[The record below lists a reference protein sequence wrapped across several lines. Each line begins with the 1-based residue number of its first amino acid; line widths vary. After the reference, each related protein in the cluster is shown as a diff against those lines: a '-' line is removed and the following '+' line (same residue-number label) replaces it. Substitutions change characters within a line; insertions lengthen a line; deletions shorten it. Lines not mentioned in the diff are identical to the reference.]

1 MKAAVLREQGV
12 IAFTEVPE
20 PSPVGDRS
28 VLLRIGAVG
37 VCGSDVLRYG
47 RGKAYRYPLV
57 LGHEFSGIVEEA
69 PDGGRFSPGD
79 RVAVFPLLADPDDP
93 FTRIG
98 ELALG
103 RGYDY
108 YGSRRD
114 GAMSERL
121 HVPEANLIPVPPDM
135 PLVHAA
141 MVEPAAV
148 ALHAVL
154 KCDVPASGTALV
166 IGAGP
171 IGALAAQWLR
181 LLGWTRVLVAE
192 VDPRKR
198 EVMAALGF
206 EVVDASGDTVAAVRD
221 LTGGHGV
228 DCAVEASGLPLT
240 LVQALEAVAPL
251 GTVIMLGDLS
261 GDVTLPQPLVSS
273 LLRREVRILGTWNSK
288 ITPAGRSEWEMVVT
302 CLGRGLEV
310 APLISHTPS
319 LADADAVF
327 DDLVNRRVWYNKVVF
342 AVADEARAEL
352 DLPGVAPAA
361 DRAATWPGNGARRSG
376 EPLGARP

>member
-12 IAFTEVPE
+12 ISVTDVPE
-20 PSPVGDRS
+20 PRPVGDRS
-28 VLLRIGAVG
+28 VLLRVGAVG

-47 RGKAYRYPLV
+47 RGKAYHYPLV
-57 LGHEFSGIVEEA
+57 LGHEFSAVVEEA
-69 PDGGRFSPGD
+69 PAGSRFSPGD
-79 RVAVFPLLADPDDP
+79 RVAVFPLLPDPDDP

-98 ELALG
+98 EPALG

-121 HVPEANLIPVPPDM
+121 QVPEANLIPVPSHV

-181 LLGWTRVLVAE
+181 LLGWTRVLVAD
-192 VDPRKR
+192 VDERKR
-198 EVMAALGF
+198 EVMSSLGF
-206 EVVDASGDTVAAVRD
+206 EVIDASGDTVATVRD
-221 LTGGHGV
+221 LTGGLGV
-228 DCAVEASGLPLT
+228 DCAVEAGGLPLT
-240 LVQALEAVAPL
+240 LLQALEVVAPL
-251 GTVIMLGDLS
+251 GQVVMLGDIN
-261 GDVTLPQPLVSS
+261 GDLTVSQPLVSS
-273 LLRREVRILGTWNSK
+273 LLRREVRVLGTWNSK
-288 ITPAGRSEWEMVVT
+288 ITPTGRSEWEMVVSH
-302 CLGRGLEV
+302 LGHGLRV

-319 LADADAVF
+319 LADAGAVF
-327 DDLVNRRVWYNKVVF
+327 ADLADRRIWYNKVVF

-352 DLPGVAPAA
+352 DDPDVAPAA
-361 DRAATWPGNGARRSG
+361 DRSPRRPGGGTERSG
-376 EPLGARP
+376 DPLGARP